1 MHRKEAAGRP
11 SRPSVVEEQGAWG
24 AARSLGLPAVG
35 RGAKDPPVEAS
46 EETWHRQHLDLRLLD
61 SRISK
66 YLLFEATQFAT
77 ALVNQHGGEEA

>member
-1 MHRKEAAGRP
+1 MTNVLMRRGGDARRDR
-11 SRPSVVEEQGAWG
+11 SDV
-24 AARSLGLPAVG
+24 ARSLGLPAVG